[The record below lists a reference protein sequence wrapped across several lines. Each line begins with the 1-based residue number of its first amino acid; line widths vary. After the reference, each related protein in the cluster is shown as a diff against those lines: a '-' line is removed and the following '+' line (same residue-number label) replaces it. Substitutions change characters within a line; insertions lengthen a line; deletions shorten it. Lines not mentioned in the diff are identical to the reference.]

1 MERYTVEQVAELL
14 GLHVKTVR
22 NYVREGRL
30 PAVRIGKRYRI
41 AKEDL
46 EAFTGVPVTPPAGPA
61 ASRRAEVSSIVQVD
75 GLPRPAMD
83 RLSTAVLGAL
93 GGGPSGVRVQ
103 FVYDEEREHLKVVVL
118 GALEESA
125 QVLRLID
132 VLVRP

>member
-1 MERYTVEQVAELL
+1 M
-14 GLHVKTVR
+14 
-22 NYVREGRL
+22 
-30 PAVRIGKRYRI
+30 
-41 AKEDL
+41 
-46 EAFTGVPVTPPAGPA
+46 
-61 ASRRAEVSSIVQVD
+61 QVD
-75 GLPRPAMD
+75 GLPRAAMD